1 MLWEAILDFI
11 DTYFLYNFEDDNEP
25 VIDFIEVV

>member
-1 MLWEAILDFI
+1 MLWKAIFDFI
-11 DTYFLYNFEDDNEP
+11 NTYFLYNFEDDIEP